1 MKKFLL
7 YSTGL
12 TLITLAVGILAI
24 FGFFDVSEGQTNL
37 IGSIAPT
44 TTEVDVHNHI
54 VDTIHRIGL
63 RAKHSQEIMQSLEP
77 QASIEE
83 LQEIVDS
90 MAKTRKALKQYM
102 DNHTFKRNKQTI
114 QHLCNTTY
122 FPALI
127 QYEYGYQKFFSF
139 ASSKALDQKTVDAFK
154 QTINSRFAEYQQA
167 HNMLVDELNRV
178 RRY

>member
-12 TLITLAVGILAI
+12 TIITLTIGILTV
-24 FGFFDVSEGQTNL
+24 FGFFDVSDGQTNL
-37 IGSIAPT
+37 IGNIAPT

-54 VDTIHRIGL
+54 VDSIHRIGL
-63 RAKHSQEIMQSLEP
+63 RAKDAQETMQSLTP
-77 QASIEE
+77 QTPIDE
-83 LQEIVDS
+83 LQIIVDS
-90 MAKTRKALKQYM
+90 MVQTQKDLDQYIES
-102 DNHTFKRNKQTI
+102 HTFKRNKQTI

-127 QYEYGYQKFFSF
+127 QYEYGYRKFFSF
-139 ASSKALDQKTVDAFK
+139 ASSKALDQKKLDTFK
-154 QTINSRFAEYQQA
+154 QTITNRFAEYQQA